1 MEKIASFTVNHLTLR
16 PGVYVSRK
24 DHVGAEVVT
33 TFDLRMTAPNL
44 EPVLNTAEVHSIEHL
59 GATYLRNHPEYKDKT
74 IYFGPMGCQT
84 GFYLLVRNSRSPK
97 EVFAMTK
104 EVLRQIYDHKGEV
117 FGKSAIECGHYEN
130 LSLAAAK
137 AEAATYLAV
146 LEEQTNMDFTYPE

>member
-1 MEKIASFTVNHLTLR
+1 M
-16 PGVYVSRK
+16 SRLSNPTIPMPSMPRSMSIT
-24 DHVGAEVVT
+24 GTSRNSEMGNEVV
-33 TFDLRMTAPNL
+33 
-44 EPVLNTAEVHSIEHL
+44 
-59 GATYLRNHPEYKDKT
+59 
-74 IYFGPMGCQT
+74 YFGPMGCQT